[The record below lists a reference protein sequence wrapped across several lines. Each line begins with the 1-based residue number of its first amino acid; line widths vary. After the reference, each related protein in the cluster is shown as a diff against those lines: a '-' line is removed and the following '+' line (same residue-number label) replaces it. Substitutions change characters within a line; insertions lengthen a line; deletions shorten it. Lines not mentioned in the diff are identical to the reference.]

1 MMDTT
6 TNSQSRWL
14 WPALAGLFA
23 LAALA
28 FGVLWWLAQ
37 SQRPPADG
45 DPAVKFARDMA
56 AHHRQAVQMAVLIRD
71 RSQDAELRQFL
82 IDVILTQQ
90 AQIGYF
96 EGWLETWGLPLSGPE
111 PPMTGMMTHD
121 GASMPMTPELMGM
134 ASAADVSA
142 LSALP
147 LAEAEVKFLQLMIK
161 HHRGGVS
168 MSEALLAESNRA
180 EARRLAES
188 IVNAQTGE
196 IAYMTELLQKRGA
209 TP

>member
-1 MMDTT
+1 MM
-6 TNSQSRWL
+6 NSSPISPSRWL

-28 FGVLWWLAQ
+28 FGILWWLAQ

-45 DPAVKFARDMA
+45 DPAVTFARDMA
-56 AHHRQAVQMAVLIRD
+56 AHHRQAVQMAVLVRD
-71 RSQDAELRQFL
+71 RTQDAELRQFL

-111 PPMTGMMTHD
+111 PPMTGMMMH
-121 GASMPMTPELMGM
+121 GGVEMAMTPALMGM
-134 ASAADVSA
+134 ASQEDVNA
-142 LSALP
+142 LSTLP
-147 LAEAEVKFLQLMIK
+147 LPEAEIKFLQLMIR

-168 MSEALLAESNRA
+168 MSESLLAESNRA

-188 IVNAQTGE
+188 IINAQTGE
-196 IAYMTELLQKRGA
+196 IAYMTELLQRRGA